1 MPLPRFLQQRLSFQ
15 RPWVQ
20 DQAVHP
26 SRGRRAVLS
35 LGLALTVLCG
45 GCQRG
50 GPEPVSLQL
59 AISTGDGADLQA
71 RTNLKRLATQV
82 ANEYMR
88 NHPEVLLHLRLL
100 PDRDL
105 VESVRNR
112 ARLGAGPD
120 VLISRVAP
128 VEILER
134 EGYLKPIDISAE
146 QLDPLRLKF
155 LYEFRDGKTY
165 EALPFLLQPSV
176 ACYDRRRLP
185 KAPDTINALIDRAA
199 QGAKVGLSLQI
210 SQLIWTASAFDADR
224 PLLRLF
230 RTRLAP
236 TTPWQGLS
244 SVDRTRVEEWL
255 AWLYRANIEPNVLF
269 VDSAD
274 ELVERLERGQLDWIS
289 CNSTT
294 IERLQRKLGPHLGV
308 SVLPGGGMGK
318 PARPIARLQLISFGR
333 DSTPAQRRVATSFAL
348 FVLNDFSQSNLINKG
363 FGNMPVNQNVMV
375 PVKDSQALA
384 AMQASLQNSTVPTFE
399 QGVGLNHSL
408 VPIRQLLK
416 QAVYGEQSPEKVAEG
431 IEAVA
436 KEAFLRDLRKGVHS
450 HSTTSTG
457 EP

>member
-1 MPLPRFLQQRLSFQ
+1 MPRFLQQRLSFQ
-15 RPWVQ
+15 RPWVR

-35 LGLALTVLCG
+35 LGLPLTVLCG

-59 AISTGDGADLQA
+59 AISTGEGADVVA
-71 RTNLKRLATQV
+71 RSNLKRLATQI

-100 PDRDL
+100 PEGDL
-105 VESVRNR
+105 VESVRSR

-146 QLDPLRLKF
+146 QLDPLRIQF
-155 LYEFRDGKTY
+155 LFEFRDGKNY
-165 EALPFLLQPSV
+165 EALPFLLQPTV
-176 ACYDRRRLP
+176 ACYDRRRVAKPPAFLN
-185 KAPDTINALIDRAA
+185 DLTALAA
-199 QGAKVGLSLQI
+199 EGVKVGFPLQI
-210 SQLIWTASAFDADR
+210 FELLWTASAFDADR

-230 RTRLAP
+230 RTRVEGTA
-236 TTPWQGLS
+236 PWQGIS
-244 SVDRTRVEEWL
+244 PTDRNRVEEWL

-269 VDSAD
+269 VDTAD

-289 CNSTT
+289 CNSTA
-294 IERLQRKLGPHLGV
+294 IERIKRKLGRHLGV
-308 SVLPGGGMGK
+308 SVLPAGGMGK
-318 PARPIARLQLISFGR
+318 PARPLARLQLISFGR

-348 FVLNDFSQSNLINKG
+348 FVLNDFSQSNLINKA
-363 FGNMPVNQNVMV
+363 FGNMPVNRNVVV

-384 AMQASLQNSTVPTFE
+384 AMQASLQNSTVPSFR
-399 QGVGLNHSL
+399 QGVGLRHSL
-408 VPIRQLLK
+408 NPLRQLLK
-416 QAVYGEQSPEKVAEG
+416 QAVYGEQSPEKVAGG

-436 KEAFLRDLRKGVHS
+436 KEAFRRDLGKGAPS
-450 HSTTSTG
+450 LSTSATG
-457 EP
+457 DP